1 MSAKG
6 LCELVGWP
14 FGRRMCRDTKPQDP
28 RLWRFRALATVRAK
42 APRSDESG
50 FGAGRWQPF
59 TTYQK
64 KSRTDSDF
72 RPAPEI
78 GAPRRNHCRALTKLE
93 YFDFKSSYAQMWK
106 KILIDWTCYATVS
119 ERRAAGGAR

>member
-1 MSAKG
+1 MKAALEQAGGS
-6 LCELVGWP
+6 
-14 FGRRMCRDTKPQDP
+14 
-28 RLWRFRALATVRAK
+28 RLRLIKRNH
-42 APRSDESG
+42 E
-50 FGAGRWQPF
+50 
-59 TTYQK
+59 
-64 KSRTDSDF
+64 